1 MVRRKE
7 FPRKGPKTPIAS
19 IAVLGRND
27 DIPSRINGLTTMERT
42 GFEPFGE
49 QLVSA
54 TDNQPQSRASKLL
67 LRAGTGVF
75 WALVAG
81 IVLARAAFFEPGVY
95 DSFGHVASLAR
106 NLLF

>member
-1 MVRRKE
+1 LLFGAE
-7 FPRKGPKTPIAS
+7 TTTFPTEI
-19 IAVLGRND
+19 D
-27 DIPSRINGLTTMERT
+27 GLTAMERT

-49 QLVSA
+49 QLVSS
-54 TDNQPQSRASKLL
+54 TDTQTQSRASKML

-75 WALVAG
+75 WTLVAG

-95 DSFGHVASLAR
+95 DSFSHVASLAK